1 MIKPQ
6 WVHLKNKLLFIHYGG
21 GIGGAPISMLQ
32 LVSLLDKKKYE
43 PIIVFTSSGPIVD
56 LAISKG
62 FKTKVVPLKSA
73 FFYSDHVR
81 IRFRMLYKLIIN
93 YKSTIMS
100 MINLIKKE
108 KPDIIYLNTSVII
121 PVAIGVKKENIPLLW
136 HIRETPGPNKFI
148 RKWQI
153 GLIKKLADRAIV
165 TSDYVAG
172 IYGESKGFHTI
183 HNAVDLERFDIDTNK
198 ARKEIRSEFEIPLGS
213 PVICMIGSVQE
224 VKGHF
229 LLVQAARKIVKSKPE
244 VRFLIIAGGVDG
256 KYRKSWKGRV
266 KSILG
271 LPFDELE
278 KMKRNVYKTGLGEY
292 FIYTGYRQDIP
303 ELLSASDIVV
313 FLSQKAEGFGR
324 PLIEGMAMGKPV
336 VATNIGPSREILG
349 KESGV
354 LVPVGDVNKTADAV
368 LRLID
373 NPKICKEMGNNG
385 RQRVEEHFD
394 LKRHVSAIQ
403 KCIDQTIS

>member
-1 MIKPQ
+1 M
-6 WVHLKNKLLFIHYGG
+6 KNKLLFIHYGG

-43 PIIVFTSSGPIVD
+43 PIIVFTSPGPIVD

-62 FKTKVVPLKSA
+62 FKNKVVPLKSA

-93 YKSTIMS
+93 YKSTIMN

-108 KPDIIYLNTSVII
+108 KPDIVYLNTSVMI
-121 PVAIGVKKENIPLLW
+121 PVAIGVKKEKIPLLW

-153 GLIKKLADRAIV
+153 GLIKKMADTAIV
-165 TSDYVAG
+165 TSDYVAS

-198 ARKEIRSEFEIPLGS
+198 ARKEIRAEFEIPLGS
-213 PVICMIGSVQE
+213 SVICMIGSVQE
-224 VKGHF
+224 QKGHYS
-229 LLVQAARKIVKSKPE
+229 LVKVAKKIVKQKPDT
-244 VRFLIIAGGVDG
+244 RFLIIAGGVNK
-256 KYRKSWKGRV
+256 KYQIGWKGRV
-266 KSILG
+266 KTILG
-271 LPFDELE
+271 LSFDNLE
-278 KMKRNVYKTGLGEY
+278 KMKRYVNASKLENN
-292 FIYTGYRQDIP
+292 FIYTGFRKDIP
-303 ELLSASDIVV
+303 ELLAACDIIM

-324 PLIEGMAMGKPV
+324 PLIEGMAMGKPL
-336 VATNIGPSREILG
+336 VATDIGPTQEILG
-349 KESGV
+349 EESGI
-354 LVPVGDVNKTADAV
+354 LVPIGDVNKTADAV

-394 LKRHVSAIQ
+394 LKRHVLKIQ
-403 KCIDQTIS
+403 NCIDKTIN